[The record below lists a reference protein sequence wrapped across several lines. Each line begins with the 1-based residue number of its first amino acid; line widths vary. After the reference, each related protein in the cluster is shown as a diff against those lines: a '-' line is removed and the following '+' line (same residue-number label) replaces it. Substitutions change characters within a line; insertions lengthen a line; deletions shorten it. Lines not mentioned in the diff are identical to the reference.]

1 MKGYTITKVFEIN
14 GKLVVADSL
23 EQAIDIY
30 RLWAPNVEITE
41 ISQKYA
47 GQYDKQYNALI
58 AEPEIL
64 SCNFNGWELTHI
76 TFTGVDDET
85 DFNRL
90 VSIQQRYPK
99 VEFGVLVSRK
109 WFENGKRY
117 LSPFKAKELRGGL
130 RLSAHLCGSIA
141 RDVLKTGGFS
151 NTDDFPEIIDIFSR
165 VQLNVSNYDEPENM
179 SPYILPGPLQEII
192 IQQAFN
198 HNTFMLCRIASGDCI
213 SILLDESGGKGIEAP
228 FRMPSYLHNVHVGFA
243 GGINPD
249 NVVAKVQ
256 EITSLPHVNRFWI
269 DMESGVRTNDRFD
282 LDKVEQ
288 VCELVYD
295 NFLNVSIKS

>member
-1 MKGYTITKVFEIN
+1 MNGYTLTKVFEIN

-23 EQAIDIY
+23 EQAIDTY
-30 RLWAPNVEITE
+30 RLWAPDVEITE

-47 GQYDKQYNALI
+47 GNYVKQYNALI

-64 SCNFNGWELTHI
+64 SCNCNGWELTHI

-109 WFENGKRY
+109 WKENGQRY
-117 LSPFKAKELRGGL
+117 LSPSKAKELRGLGL
-130 RLSAHLCGSIA
+130 HLSAHLCGSMA
-141 RDVLKTGGFS
+141 RDVLHMGGFS
-151 NTDDFPEIIDIFSR
+151 NTGDFSEIIDIFSR
-165 VQLNVSNYDEPENM
+165 VQLNVSNFDEHEKMDPC
-179 SPYILPGPLQEII
+179 ILPGPLQEII
-192 IQQAFN
+192 IQQASDYL
-198 HNTFMLCRIASGDCI
+198 TFVLFRITSGDCI
-213 SILLDESGGKGIEAP
+213 SILLDESGGKGIDTSIS
-228 FRMPSYLHNVHVGFA
+228 MPSYLQNVHVGFA

-256 EITSLPHVNRFWI
+256 EITSLPYVNRFWI

-295 NFLNVSIKS
+295 NFLTVRA

>member
-1 MKGYTITKVFEIN
+1 MNRVTITKVFKIN

-23 EQAIDIY
+23 EQAIDTY
-30 RLWAPNVEITE
+30 RLWAPDVEITE

-47 GQYDKQYNALI
+47 GHYDKQYKALI

-109 WFENGKRY
+109 WKENGQRY
-117 LSPFKAKELRGGL
+117 LPPFKARELRGLGL

-141 RDVLKTGGFS
+141 RDVLHMGGFS
-151 NTDDFPEIIDIFSR
+151 NTGDFSEIIDIFSR
-165 VQLNVSNYDEPENM
+165 VQLNVSNYDELESLN
-179 SPYILPGPLQEII
+179 PYFLPGHFQEII
-192 IQQAFN
+192 IQQACC
-198 HNTFMLCRIASGDCI
+198 HETFMLCRIASGEYV
-213 SILLDESGGKGIEAP
+213 SILLDESGGKGIDTP
-228 FRMPSYLHNVHVGFA
+228 INMPLYLHNVHVGFA

-249 NVVAKVQ
+249 NVVAKVRK
-256 EITSLPHVNRFWI
+256 ITSLPQVGRFWI

-295 NFLNVSIKS
+295 NFLTVRA

>member
-1 MKGYTITKVFEIN
+1 MNGWTLTKVFEIN
-14 GKLVVADSL
+14 GRLVVADSL
-23 EQAIDIY
+23 EQAIETY
-30 RLWAPNVEITE
+30 RLWAPKVDITD
-41 ISQKYA
+41 ISQRYS

-64 SCNFNGWELTHI
+64 SCNFKGWELTHI
-76 TFTGVDDET
+76 TFTGVDDVT
-85 DFNRL
+85 DLHRL
-90 VSIQQRYPK
+90 VDIQKKYPK

-109 WFENGKRY
+109 WKENGQRY
-117 LSPFKAKELRGGL
+117 LSPFKARELRGLGL

-141 RDVLKTGGFS
+141 RDVLHMGGFS
-151 NTDDFPEIIDIFSR
+151 NTGDFSEIIDMFSR
-165 VQLNVSNYDEPENM
+165 VQLNVSNYDEPESM

-213 SILLDESGGKGIEAP
+213 SILLDESGGKGIETP
-228 FRMPSYLHNVHVGFA
+228 FCMPSYLHNVHVGFA

-249 NVVAKVQ
+249 NVVAKIR

-295 NFLNVSIKS
+295 KFLIERA

>member
-1 MKGYTITKVFEIN
+1 MNGYTLTKVFEIN
-14 GKLVVADSL
+14 GKFVVADSL
-23 EQAIDIY
+23 EQAIETY
-30 RLWAPNVEITE
+30 RLWAPDVEITE
-41 ISQKYA
+41 ISHKYV
-47 GQYDKQYNALI
+47 GHYDKRYNALI

-64 SCNFNGWELTHI
+64 SCNFKGWELTHI
-76 TFTGVDDET
+76 TFTGVDDVT
-85 DFNRL
+85 DLHRL
-90 VSIQQRYPK
+90 VDIQKKYPK

-109 WFENGKRY
+109 WKENGQRY
-117 LSPFKAKELRGGL
+117 LSPFKARELRGLGL
-130 RLSAHLCGSIA
+130 RLSAHLCGSMA
-141 RDVLKTGGFS
+141 RDVLHTGGFS
-151 NTDDFPEIIDIFSR
+151 NTGDFSEIIDMFSR

-179 SPYILPGPLQEII
+179 SPHILPGPLQEII
-192 IQQAFN
+192 IQQASN

-228 FRMPSYLHNVHVGFA
+228 FCMPSYLHNVHVGFA

-256 EITSLPHVNRFWI
+256 VITSLPHVNRFWI

-288 VCELVYD
+288 VCELVYEQ
-295 NFLNVSIKS
+295 FLIERA

>member
-1 MKGYTITKVFEIN
+1 MNGVTITKVFEIN

-23 EQAIDIY
+23 DQAIDTY
-30 RLWAPNVEITE
+30 RLWAPDVLITE

-47 GQYDKQYNALI
+47 GQYDKLYNALI

-64 SCNFNGWELTHI
+64 SCNFKGWDLTHI

-109 WFENGKRY
+109 WVENGKRY
-117 LSPFKAKELRGGL
+117 LSPFKTKELRGLGL

-141 RDVLKTGGFS
+141 RDVLRMGGFS
-151 NTDDFPEIIDIFSR
+151 NTGDFSEIIDMFSR

-213 SILLDESGGKGIEAP
+213 SILLDGSGGNGIDTP
-228 FRMPSYLHNVHVGFA
+228 INMPIYLQNVHVGFA
-243 GGINPD
+243 GGISPD

-288 VCELVYD
+288 VCELVYE
-295 NFLNVSIKS
+295 NFLIERA

>member
-1 MKGYTITKVFEIN
+1 MKGYTLTKVFEIN
-14 GKLVVADSL
+14 RRLVVGDSL
-23 EQAIDIY
+23 EQAIETY
-30 RLWAPNVEITE
+30 RLWAPGVEITE

-47 GQYDKQYNALI
+47 GHYDKQYNALI
-58 AEPEIL
+58 AEPEVV
-64 SCNFNGWELTHI
+64 SCNSNGWELTHI

-85 DFNRL
+85 DLHRL
-90 VSIQQRYPK
+90 VDIQKKYPK

-109 WFENGKRY
+109 WKENGPRF
-117 LSPFKAKELRGGL
+117 LSPFKTKELRGLGL

-141 RDVLKTGGFS
+141 RDVLHMGGFS
-151 NTDDFPEIIDIFSR
+151 NTDDFPKIIDMFSR

-192 IQQAFN
+192 IQQAFD

-213 SILLDESGGKGIEAP
+213 SILLDESGGNGIDTP
-228 FRMPSYLHNVHVGFA
+228 INMPLYLQNVHVGFA

-249 NVVAKVQ
+249 NVVAKVR
-256 EITSLPHVNRFWI
+256 EITSLPQVGRFWI
-269 DMESGVRTNDRFD
+269 DMESGVRTYDRFD

-295 NFLNVSIKS
+295 NFLTVRA

>member
-23 EQAIDIY
+23 EQAIETY
-30 RLWAPNVEITE
+30 RLWAPDVEITE

-47 GQYDKQYNALI
+47 GQYNKQYNALI

-64 SCNFNGWELTHI
+64 SCNFKGWELTHI
-76 TFTGVDDET
+76 TFTGVDDVT
-85 DFNRL
+85 DLHRL
-90 VSIQQRYPK
+90 VDIQKKYPK

-109 WFENGKRY
+109 WKENGPRF
-117 LSPFKAKELRGGL
+117 LSPFKTKELRGLGL
-130 RLSAHLCGSIA
+130 RLSAHLCGSMA
-141 RDVLKTGGFS
+141 RDVLHMGGFS

-256 EITSLPHVNRFWI
+256 EITSLPHINRFWI

-295 NFLNVSIKS
+295 NFLNERA

>member
-1 MKGYTITKVFEIN
+1 MNGYSLTKVFEIN

-23 EQAIDIY
+23 EQAIGTY
-30 RLWAPNVEITE
+30 RLWAPDVEITE
-41 ISQKYA
+41 ISQKYT
-47 GQYDKQYNALI
+47 GQCIKQYNALI
-58 AEPEIL
+58 AEQRNL
-64 SCNFNGWELTHI
+64 SCNFNGWKLTHI

-117 LSPFKAKELRGGL
+117 LSPFKAKELRGSGL

-288 VCELVYD
+288 VCELVYEK
-295 NFLNVSIKS
+295 FLIERA

>member
-1 MKGYTITKVFEIN
+1 MNGVTITKVFEIN

-23 EQAIDIY
+23 EQAIETY

-41 ISQKYA
+41 ISKKYA

-58 AEPEIL
+58 AEPKIL

-76 TFTGVDDET
+76 TFTGVDDVT
-85 DFNRL
+85 DLHRL
-90 VSIQQRYPK
+90 VDIQKKYPK

-109 WFENGKRY
+109 WKENGQRY
-117 LSPFKAKELRGGL
+117 LSPFKARELRGLGL

-141 RDVLKTGGFS
+141 RDVLHMGGFS
-151 NTDDFPEIIDIFSR
+151 NTDDFPEIIDMFSR
-165 VQLNVSNYDEPENM
+165 VQLNVSNYDEPESM

-213 SILLDESGGKGIEAP
+213 SILLDESGGKGIENP

-249 NVVAKVQ
+249 NVVAKIQ
-256 EITSLPHVNRFWI
+256 EITSLPYVNRYWI

-295 NFLNVSIKS
+295 KFLIERA

>member
-1 MKGYTITKVFEIN
+1 MKGYTLTKVFEIN

-23 EQAIDIY
+23 EQAIDTY

-41 ISQKYA
+41 ISQIHA
-47 GQYDKQYNALI
+47 GQYNKQYNALI
-58 AEPEIL
+58 AEPVKR

-76 TFTGVDDET
+76 TFTGVDDVT
-85 DFNRL
+85 DLHRL
-90 VSIQQRYPK
+90 VDIQKKYPK

-109 WFENGKRY
+109 WKENGQRY
-117 LSPFKAKELRGGL
+117 LSPFKARELRGLGL
-130 RLSAHLCGSIA
+130 RLSAHLCGSMA
-141 RDVLKTGGFS
+141 RDVLHMGGFS

-256 EITSLPHVNRFWI
+256 EITSLPHINRFWI

-295 NFLNVSIKS
+295 NFLTERA

>member
-1 MKGYTITKVFEIN
+1 MNGWTLTKVFEIN

-23 EQAIDIY
+23 EQAIEIY

-58 AEPEIL
+58 AEPAER
-64 SCNFNGWELTHI
+64 SCNLNGWELTHI
-76 TFTGVDDET
+76 TFTGVDDDT
-85 DFNRL
+85 DFKRL

-99 VEFGVLVSRK
+99 VEFGILVSRK

-117 LSPFKAKELRGGL
+117 LSPFKARELRGLGL

-141 RDVLKTGGFS
+141 RDALKEGGFS
-151 NTDDFPEIIDIFSR
+151 SIDDFPDIIDVFSR
-165 VQLNVSNYDEPENM
+165 VQLNVSNYDELESLN
-179 SPYILPGPLQEII
+179 PYFLPGHLQEII
-192 IQQAFN
+192 IQQACF
-198 HNTFMLCRIASGDCI
+198 HNVFMLCRIASGEYV
-213 SILLDESGGKGIEAP
+213 SILLDESGGKGIDTP
-228 FRMPSYLHNVHVGFA
+228 INMPLYLYNVHVGFA

-249 NVVAKVQ
+249 NVVVKVR
-256 EITSLPHVNRFWI
+256 EITSLPQVGRFWI
-269 DMESGVRTNDRFD
+269 DMESGVRTNDHFD

-295 NFLNVSIKS
+295 KFLIERA

>member
-1 MKGYTITKVFEIN
+1 MKGYTSTKVFEIN

-23 EQAIDIY
+23 EQAIGTY
-30 RLWAPNVEITE
+30 RLWAPDVEITE

-47 GQYDKQYNALI
+47 GHYDKQYDALI

-64 SCNFNGWELTHI
+64 SCNFKGWDLTHI
-76 TFTGVDDET
+76 TFTGVDEDT

-90 VSIQQRYPK
+90 ASIQQRYPK

-109 WFENGKRY
+109 WKENGQRY
-117 LSPFKAKELRGGL
+117 LSPFKARELRGLGL

-141 RDVLKTGGFS
+141 RDVLHMGGFS
-151 NTDDFPEIIDIFSR
+151 NTDDFSEIIDMFSR

-249 NVVAKVQ
+249 NVVAKIQ

-295 NFLNVSIKS
+295 KFLIERA